1 MYLFLPFIKINQ
13 AYLQIKR
20 IGGSFQILMTVKK
33 HHIKDHELK
42 NQHSHIIL
50 WKENQIKE
58 NTMKPLQIVFLGT
71 NGVGKTSTIRRFL
84 YGTFQEKT
92 EKTLAQSYNET
103 VFLPSKLIWRWFYDV
118 SILLDI

>member
-33 HHIKDHELK
+33 HYIKDHELK

-50 WKENQIKE
+50 WKENQIKR
-58 NTMKPLQIVFLGT
+58 KQ
-71 NGVGKTSTIRRFL
+71 
-84 YGTFQEKT
+84 
-92 EKTLAQSYNET
+92 NET
-103 VFLPSKLIWRWFYDV
+103 SSNSFSRNEWSWKNKHNQKISLRNIPRKNREDFSTVLQ
-118 SILLDI
+118 